1 VAVIQQLIMW
11 GAQILIFTAF
21 VVSLARVKS

>member
-1 VAVIQQLIMW
+1 MW

-21 VVSLARVKS
+21 VVSLACVKS